1 MISDICY
8 VLCQYRLLLVRNYH
22 YELCILQF
30 WLATRLCHQMMAP
43 TYTIEV
49 RKTQAAQTSIQ
60 ATVSLDLTTR
70 YAFIRASADGSEFRD
85 YDLLEQVMP
94 TIPTHTHSRD
104 TASLPHFAFAE
115 IACCVLVRIYLR
127 DCIISSKM
135 LHTSDGH
142 VCPFV

>member
-1 MISDICY
+1 MLCSVPVSIASGSQLSLRALHSS
-8 VLCQYRLLLVRNYH
+8 VLAGN
-22 YELCILQF
+22 
-30 WLATRLCHQMMAP
+30 AP
-43 TYTIEV
+43 VSSNDGSHLHDRSTEN
-49 RKTQAAQTSIQ
+49 QAAQTSIQ
-60 ATVSLDLTTR
+60 ATVSLYLTTR

-115 IACCVLVRIYLR
+115 IACCVLVRNYLR
-127 DCIISSKM
+127 DCIISSKI

-142 VCPFV
+142 VWPFV